1 MEYINTCLD
10 QGKYVFGIYIDLK
23 KAFNTVQ
30 HDILLSKLQHYG
42 IRGKALN
49 WFKSYL
55 TDRKQLTKVNGI
67 SSDLQP
73 LHDCGVPQRS
83 VLGPILFLLFVNDI
97 HQVLKEGTIK
107 LFAHDTNF
115 FLSDK
120 NFHLLK
126 QKVILEIHIFK
137 TGLRLINNKLWSKE
151 VML

>member
-23 KAFNTVQ
+23 KAFDTVP

-55 TDRKQLTKVNGI
+55 TDRKQFTKVNGI

-73 LHDCGVPQRS
+73 LHDCGVPQGS
-83 VLGPILFLLFVNDI
+83 VLGPFCSYYSSMTFIRQLKKELLSSLLMTQIFFY
-97 HQVLKEGTIK
+97 QIK
-107 LFAHDTNF
+107 FSLIKAKSNIRDF
-115 FLSDK
+115 
-120 NFHLLK
+120 
-126 QKVILEIHIFK
+126 IFS
-137 TGLRLINNKLWSKE
+137 KLG
-151 VML
+151 